1 MSEFTDILTHARRLN
16 AATKDLSV
24 TELQEVMAK
33 LENIIEQRK
42 EEEAEQQRAE
52 AAKLADIERIRK
64 DIEAAGLNPED
75 ILGAPS
81 RAPVKRSQRKRAPK
95 PAKYEY
101 TMSNGEKRTWTG
113 QGRMPKPIQKALNQG
128 KKLESFLIKK

>member
-24 TELQEVMAK
+24 AELQEVAVK
-33 LENIIEQRK
+33 LDNVIEQRK
-42 EEEAEQQRAE
+42 EEEAELKRAE

-64 DIEAAGLNPED
+64 DIQAAGLNPED
-75 ILGAPS
+75 ILGAS
-81 RAPVKRSQRKRAPK
+81 GRAPVKRSQRKRAPK
-95 PAKYEY
+95 PPKYEY
-101 TMSNGEKRTWTG
+101 TMSNGERRTWTG

-128 KKLESFLIKK
+128 KSLESFLIK